1 MVVSSLNLLNS
12 EYMNNKNSQIKP
24 ECVSAQLA
32 HRLRNLR
39 RDKGLSQEKVAYA
52 AGLSAYTY
60 QKYEKGES
68 KPGTPLNPCLHT
80 LVALANVFEIS
91 LQELLDFDDNVND

>member
-1 MVVSSLNLLNS
+1 MVVSSTNLLNS
-12 EYMNNKNSQIKP
+12 RCVDTRNQQNAPEQISVK
-24 ECVSAQLA
+24 LA
-32 HRLRNLR
+32 DRLRNLR

-68 KPGTPLNPCLHT
+68 KPGTPLNPRLHT
-80 LVALANVFEIS
+80 LVALANVFDLS
-91 LQELLDFDDNVND
+91 LPELLDFDD